1 MNKLQEFAE
10 QAKKAEEEFAALH
23 QTEEPSTPEEAPT
36 ESTPEPTAVQPEPE
50 AKPEVTQEEK
60 YKAAVKAMNEAQRK
74 AAEATKEREE
84 FLKRQQ
90 EMEAKLNEALEQ
102 LSKRPEPEAQDDLE
116 TDMPEVA
123 RLAELKAKRVLSP
136 LEQKMSQIET
146 QLKALEEMRKQ
157 QETELNAKSMLTEIR
172 NAHPDYDD
180 VVNSDEMV
188 AWINNEAPPVYKAIF
203 DGAIKFTAKDAIAV
217 LNAYKSTTTPTPA
230 QKPTPSAAEIAAPI
244 KTNTLIASKPQTSK
258 PITAKEL
265 DWFMHNSHKLNAT
278 ELAEWDAR
286 LSST

>member
-10 QAKKAEEEFAALH
+10 AAKKAEEEFAALN
-23 QTEEPSTPEEAPT
+23 QAEEPASTPEPEP
-36 ESTPEPTAVQPEPE
+36 EPTPEPTAEPAPEEQPN
-50 AKPEVTQEEK
+50 AQEDK

-74 AAEATKEREE
+74 AAEASKREE
-84 FLKRQQ
+84 EFVKRQQ
-90 EMEAKLNEALEQ
+90 EMEAKLNEALEK
-102 LSKRPEPEAQDDLE
+102 LSKRPEPEEAQDELE

-136 LEQKMSQIET
+136 LEQKMSAIEA
-146 QLKALEEMRKQ
+146 QLKALEEVRKQ
-157 QETELNAKSMLTEIR
+157 QETELNAKSMLSEIR
-172 NAHPDYDD
+172 KAHPDYDQ

-188 AWINNEAPPVYKAIF
+188 AWINNDAPPIYKAIF
-203 DGAIKFTAKDAIAV
+203 DGSVNFTARDAIAV

-230 QKPTPSAAEIAAPI
+230 KPTPSAAEFAAPI
-244 KTNTLIASKPQTSK
+244 KNNPNIASKPQTGK
-258 PITAKEL
+258 PLTAKEL
-265 DWFMHNSHKLNAT
+265 DWFMHNSHKLNQT